1 MLWCPAEGPQ
11 TQTGTGVIEKISQEL
26 EPCAMLVGRRNDAP
40 AGEPVWRFLKTLSIK
55 LPHDSAIPLLGIYPQ
70 RIESR
75 DANRYV
81 YHLCL
86 EQSYVQ

>member
-70 RIESR
+70 TPKNS
-75 DANRYV
+75 NLKRYEPV
-81 YHLCL
+81 
-86 EQSYVQ
+86 SYTH